1 MPFPYILTYMGKT
14 AKLNGLSI
22 FMPAYNEE
30 GNIAATILDAK
41 KAAREVAKEYEIIV
55 VDDGSHDHTAEIV
68 ESLGKQDR
76 RIRLVKH
83 KKNQGYGAAVK
94 TGLSACKLEWIFFTD
109 SDGQFHYDELGRF
122 IDARGK
128 ADLLIGYRKK
138 RMDPFHR
145 VFVAQVL
152 LKIWNFVLFGL
163 TVRDVDC
170 AYKLFPAYVRDHITL
185 KTSSA
190 ITVTEFIVK
199 ALHAGYKIKQY
210 PVRHYSRK
218 FGEQTGG
225 NWRVIARAAIES
237 FHLYQELRA

>member
-1 MPFPYILTYMGKT
+1 M
-14 AKLNGLSI
+14 AKLSTLSSLSI

-30 GNIAATILDAK
+30 GNIATTIIDARS
-41 KAAREVAKEYEIIV
+41 AAKQITRDYEIIV
-55 VDDGSHDHTAEIV
+55 VDDGSRDRTAEV
-68 ESLGKQDR
+68 VMELAKNDD

-83 KKNQGYGAAVK
+83 PQNKGYGAAVK
-94 TGLSACKLEWIFFTD
+94 TGLKSCKKDWIFFTD
-109 SDGQFHYDELGRF
+109 SDGQFHYDELPKF
-122 IDARGK
+122 ANASNK
-128 ADLLIGYRKK
+128 YDLIIGYRKK

-170 AYKLFPAYVRDHITL
+170 AFKLFKREVRDAVHLDTE
-185 KTSSA
+185 SA

-199 ALHAGYKIKQY
+199 AKFLGFRILQLSVVHY
-210 PVRHYSRK
+210 PRK

-225 NWRVIARAAIES
+225 NWRVIVRAAIES
-237 FHLYQELRA
+237 FGLYKQLHEVS